1 MSSNKNG
8 FVRFWHKHPVLMNFL
23 SIAALGVLILWLVG
37 VVFLNVWTRHGDEVQ
52 MPRVLGLNVSD
63 ATRILEDA
71 EFSVALDSVYNNEY
85 SPGTVIKQVPR
96 DNSMVKRGGQA
107 YLLYV
112 SYSAKKAKVP
122 EFVDGPLSSAM
133 VNFKSRGFEN
143 LEVREVSSDHND
155 LVLGATYNGLE
166 LRPGMEIPVNAH
178 IVITVAVRYEVP
190 VESDDADMN
199 PEDADADFIDS
210 IFDDVEYED

>member
-1 MSSNKNG
+1 MSKNKNR

-23 SIAALGVLILWLVG
+23 TIVVSAILLLWLIG
-37 VVFLNVWTRHGDEVQ
+37 VVFLNIWTRHGDEVQ
-52 MPRVLGLNVSD
+52 MPKVLGLNVRD
-63 ATRILEDA
+63 ASRILEDA
-71 EFSVALDSVYNNEY
+71 EFTVALDSVYNNEY

-96 DNSMVKRGGQA
+96 DSSMVKRGGTA
-107 YLLYV
+107 YLMYV
-112 SYSAKKAKVP
+112 CYSTKKAKVP
-122 EFVDGPLSSAM
+122 DFIDGPLSTAM
-133 VNFKSRGFEN
+133 VNFKSRGFDN

-190 VESDDADMN
+190 DYDENVN
-199 PEDADADFIDS
+199 PEDADADFIES
-210 IFDDVEYED
+210 LFDEGFEYGE